1 MKIPVKF
8 FAVAK
13 ELTGEDSVLL
23 DLPDGLTSD
32 DLLDALVARYP
43 LMEPWKPYLRIAV
56 NREYS
61 AAGIILREGDEAAV
75 IPPVSGG

>member
-1 MKIPVKF
+1 MKIPVRF

-13 ELTGEDSVLL
+13 ELTGEDAVVLDLPEGLTSNGLL
-23 DLPDGLTSD
+23 DL
-32 DLLDALVARYP
+32 LVDRYP

-61 AAGIILREGDEAAV
+61 AAGTTLREGDEAAV